1 MTAQELELLEPDE
14 RCRELTRM
22 FIEEVKELETR
33 KNLHNNRE

>member
-22 FIEEVKELETR
+22 FIQELEEIEA
-33 KNLHNNRE
+33 RENIHGSRE